1 MNPVARSIAGI
12 GPVGCGFTM
21 CEGLNIIRQFCLRGL
36 VQRCADINRLRVN
49 VSPHSWQ
56 PFPDFSDEPDRPNGI
71 CSAKTLRMTGA
82 QRADAVLILFV
93 VWEPRPVTAALLF
106 KSRWVLVCLAVTSV
120 LAPDWDALAQ
130 SAGPKVMSIEV
141 RGNKRIE
148 LPAITGRLTLKVGD
162 PYTPEHVR
170 GQVKILYDT
179 GFFEDVQ
186 VETEAVNGGTAIVFV
201 VREKPFITEIVYD
214 GNENLSDDK
223 LKEKTTIKSQSFL
236 DQQQAKESAEKI
248 RLAYQEDG
256 YFNAQVIPVVQTL
269 DEDRKRLTFFI
280 KEGEKARI
288 KTVNFEGLRAAT
300 KEELFRVMATREWIP
315 WYGLLTQLKL
325 PSFLS
330 DAGILKREELANDVE
345 RIKEIL
351 LNRGYLNVQVSLPAV
366 ELTEDKKW
374 FIVTFTVSEGE
385 PFTVSEV
392 GFRGH
397 TVFEEAELREG
408 MKIKEGEIFQRAK
421 IRDEITRLTDMYG
434 AKGYAFADVV
444 PNVIPHNEER
454 TASIILNIK
463 EGEMMRIRQINIT
476 GNDKTRDNV
485 IRREI
490 RVDEQ
495 DVIDTP
501 SLKRSFQRLNN
512 LNFFETVEILPQ
524 QVEPDKVDLN
534 VRVKEK
540 PTGQF
545 SIGGGFSTLDK
556 LVAIADIT
564 EGNLGGNGYLGRI
577 RGQLGQQRS
586 LGLIT
591 FRNPYLNDSL
601 TSLQLD
607 IYRTITNFI
616 SYFEEKSGAS
626 VTFGRWLSEYVTG
639 SVSLFAE
646 QLRFADPQAGIC
658 PDLIPLVCRQLGNQ
672 TTTGFRT
679 TLFRDTRDYFLDPR
693 TGWRIGGGFDLGT
706 PYLGGSNNFAK
717 YYFDAIKYTP
727 LPFDTRFSIRARYG
741 AVEPLGDRQVPL
753 TERFFVG
760 GINTMRGFVF
770 GRAGPVTPLGST
782 LGAAKELIFNND
794 FIFTISSDAKLNGVL
809 FFDYGKGF
817 DDNESVSFNLRK
829 AAGFE
834 ARWISPFGP
843 LRVAYGINLAPSKDP
858 NLPGERKGVFEFTI
872 GSLF

>member
-1 MNPVARSIAGI
+1 MVGTSPRFPEPSLDLPAVSGRPGGSPSAHTIVITWGRGGYVVVVLLVAWEAPSVTTPFLHIPRWA
-12 GPVGCGFTM
+12 VF
-21 CEGLNIIRQFCLRGL
+21 L
-36 VQRCADINRLRVN
+36 VV
-49 VSPHSWQ
+49 
-56 PFPDFSDEPDRPNGI
+56 
-71 CSAKTLRMTGA
+71 
-82 QRADAVLILFV
+82 AVYVVLFV
-93 VWEPRPVTAALLF
+93 CDVM
-106 KSRWVLVCLAVTSV
+106 
-120 LAPDWDALAQ
+120 AQ
-130 SAGPKVMSIEV
+130 TGGPKVKSIDI

-148 LPAITGRLTLKVGD
+148 LPAIAGRLTLKVDD
-162 PYTPEHVR
+162 PYTPENVR

-186 VETEAVNGGTAIVFV
+186 VETDQVPGGIAVVFV

-223 LKEKTTIKSQSFL
+223 LKEKTTIKSQAFL

-256 YFNAQVIPVVQTL
+256 YYSAQVIPVVQTL

-288 KTVNFEGLRAAT
+288 KTVNFEGLRAAS
-300 KEELFRVMATREWIP
+300 KEEMFRVAATREWIP
-315 WYGLLTQLKL
+315 WYGLVTQLKL

-330 DAGILKREELANDVE
+330 DAGILKREELTNDVE

-351 LNRGYLNVQVSLPAV
+351 LNKGYLNVQVSLPTV
-366 ELTEDKKW
+366 ELTDDKKW
-374 FIVTFTVSEGE
+374 FIVTFHISEGE
-385 PFTVSEV
+385 PFTVSEI
-392 GFRGH
+392 GFRGY
-397 TVFEEAELREG
+397 TVFEESELREG
-408 MKIKEGEIFQRAK
+408 LKIKEGEVFQRAK

-434 AKGYAFADVV
+434 SKGYAFADVV
-444 PNVIPHNEER
+444 PNVNPNNEER
-454 TASIILNIK
+454 TASIILQIK
-463 EGEMMRIRQINIT
+463 EGEMMRIRQININ

-485 IRREI
+485 IRREL

-512 LNFFETVEILPQ
+512 LNFFETVEILPA
-524 QVEPDKVDLN
+524 QVDADKVDLN

-564 EGNLGGNGYLGRI
+564 EGNLGGNGYMGRI

-607 IYRTITNFI
+607 VYRSMTNYI
-616 SYFEEKSGAS
+616 SYFETKSGAS
-626 VTFGRWLSEYVTG
+626 VSFGRWLSEYVTG

-646 QLRFADPQAGIC
+646 QLNFSDPAPGIC

-679 TLFRDTRDYFLDPR
+679 SMFRDTRDYFLDPR
-693 TGWRIGGGFDLGT
+693 TGWRVGGGFDLGT
-706 PYLGGSNNFAK
+706 PYLGGSNDFYK
-717 YYFDAIKYTP
+717 YYVDVIKYTP
-727 LPFDTRFSIRARYG
+727 LPFDTRFSVHARYG
-741 AVEPLGDRQVPL
+741 AIEAASGKQIPL

-770 GRAGPVTPLGST
+770 GRAGPVVPGSYST

-794 FIFTISSDAKLNGVL
+794 FIFTISSDAKLNGVI

-817 DDNESVSFNLRK
+817 DDNESISLNLRK
-829 AAGFE
+829 AVGLE
-834 ARWISPFGP
+834 GRWISPFGP
-843 LRVAYGINLAPSKDP
+843 LRVAYGINLSPKE
-858 NLPGERKGVFEFTI
+858 GERTGVFEFTI